1 MRFAGIDIGSRSHV
15 VALIDERG
23 VVLLRPI
30 SLAASWAGHE
40 TLFGLLGS
48 PHDLLIAMEAT
59 GHYSRNLFSALADHG
74 YAVALIN
81 PLRTRRLAEEDL
93 MRAKTDSVDALAIAR
108 FAAQKRPALTE
119 VDRALDQLRELVCF
133 YNRILQDYNAR
144 LRQLYRLVNLCFPEF
159 LGPVRSLDSQRAAT
173 LLREYPTSRA
183 FAEASIDTLACLR
196 LHSRRRVGA
205 KLAHTLIE
213 AARQSVGRHDG
224 PAYRSEVQ
232 LTCTDLAILRERAT
246 AVGTEI
252 ETFVATHPVGS
263 LLKTI
268 DGISAITVGR
278 ILAAVGDPG
287 RLRSAGAL
295 ASYVG
300 VVPGTS
306 QSGFR
311 RPNHSRLSPLGNP
324 HLRHALYM
332 ATFAAVQ
339 RNPWLGAYYQRLKAT
354 GKPPKV
360 ALIATVRK
368 LLCAVYAVARK
379 RRPFVCPPTPAAAAA
394 GPQSNR
400 DIT

>member
-1 MRFAGIDIGSRSHV
+1 
-15 VALIDERG
+15 
-23 VVLLRPI
+23 
-30 SLAASWAGHE
+30 
-40 TLFGLLGS
+40 
-48 PHDLLIAMEAT
+48 MEAT
-59 GHYSRNLFSALADHG
+59 GHYSRNLFSALIARGHT
-74 YAVALIN
+74 VALIN
-81 PLRTRRLAEEDL
+81 PLRTHRFAEEDL

-108 FAAQKRPALTE
+108 FAAQKRPAPTE
-119 VDRALDQLRELVCF
+119 VDGALDQLRELVCF

-144 LRQLYRLVNLCFPEF
+144 LRQLYRLANLCFPEF
-159 LGPVRSLDSQRAAT
+159 LGPVRTLDSQRAAT
-173 LLREYPTSRA
+173 LLREYPTSKA
-183 FAEASIDTLACLR
+183 FAEASLDTLACMR
-196 LHSRRRVGA
+196 MDSRRRVGA
-205 KLAHTLIE
+205 QLATTLIE
-213 AARQSVGRHDG
+213 AARLSVGRHDG

-232 LTCTDLAILRERAT
+232 LTCTDLAVLRGRART
-246 AVGTEI
+246 VGTQI

-306 QSGFR
+306 KSGLR

-339 RNPWLGAYYQRLKAT
+339 RNPWLGAYYQRLKAA
-354 GKPPKV
+354 GKPPKA

-368 LLCAVYAVARK
+368 LLFLSTPWRSIGSPSSAHVFPGRLRPPNPRRK
-379 RRPFVCPPTPAAAAA
+379 
-394 GPQSNR
+394 G
-400 DIT
+400 I